1 MSTVRDR
8 TAIQGRDDELGL
20 LRRALA
26 DGAPSLTVLRGPAG
40 IGRTSLLATVGRTL
54 CAEGWRVLPARPAG
68 DRADA
73 FGATALVRAV
83 RDHFEQFEDAGL
95 ADALGS
101 VARADALGP
110 VGRAD
115 TFGPT
120 ARADAAEGAVSAG
133 WDPGTVAAFDV
144 LFGRLARQGRV
155 AVLVDDAQDIAE
167 PAPLLDAAR
176 RAGCP
181 VLAAVREEGAALSR
195 GLVELLSTA
204 DRVVALGPL
213 ADDVAESLV
222 RRAAGTRPDE
232 AVPVALRAA
241 LGPLFTRPGTLL
253 RTVAALRAN
262 GRLVSHR
269 GRTCLRDPAR
279 PIELPADDHL
289 LRRVGGLGDL
299 AERLTASVAVWEGA
313 AVDDLTLLAGVL
325 GVRPDD
331 CGRMLDTL
339 VDADVLVVDAEG
351 RVRCRCPALAASAAR
366 WSQDGRGTV
375 LHAELAGRLLAG
387 GRQYAGAGLEALGD
401 HVARGGTA
409 VALDTETVRRLL
421 AMAAA
426 EANDQPERATLWC
439 AAALNRLPQDGS
451 AYATGLALLVD
462 LVIRTGRYEV
472 LRSVLSRYAEGGC
485 AAGNLAQMRLAAVLL
500 ALHTGEPPAEEP
512 LRALL
517 DEELPGRE
525 PLSFSL
531 WWFGHRLAPTA
542 GRPAPHGPVHWAGG
556 DAPVSS
562 EELEL
567 LSAALY
573 GSSEGCERL
582 WHPPGRAADT
592 PDQRR
597 LREAASVV
605 DMAAVARIV
614 AGPRYRLRPDG
625 VLGTY
630 HRVVRGYGSG
640 DWPGAHSAVR
650 ELELSSSVETLAHHA
665 ARLFAADMCA
675 ARGEFR
681 QAAEWL
687 ADAAP
692 VPRLAALRIW
702 VRVGLFAKRGESR
715 EAIELARRAGRRLRA
730 AGLYAGLDLLLTR
743 AVRTAV
749 DARDHEGAGALL
761 DEIELLHRDG
771 ARVHATDELRL
782 ARGLVHGD
790 LAATRDAVGLARE
803 RGRSVPALLESCLAV
818 ARLADDP
825 RPWLREAHELATR
838 CGASLLIKQI
848 RSLSHE
854 RGVSAPRARSRR
866 EALADAERRVVELLG
881 EGLTNRQIALRL
893 GMGEKTVEQY
903 LTRLFARTGCRSR
916 VDLVAAA
923 LAGRLVPVEP

>member
-1 MSTVRDR
+1 M
-8 TAIQGRDDELGL
+8 QGRDDELALL
-20 LRRALA
+20 LRALT
-26 DGAPSLTVLRGPAG
+26 DSAPSLTVLRGPAG
-40 IGRTSLLATVGRTL
+40 VGRTSLLGAVGRML
-54 CAEGWRVLPARPAG
+54 RAEGWRVLPALPAG
-68 DRADA
+68 GRADT

-83 RDHFEQFEDAGL
+83 RDHFEQFDDVGL
-95 ADALGS
+95 ADALGL

-110 VGRAD
+110 A
-115 TFGPT
+115 
-120 ARADAAEGAVSAG
+120 ARPGHAEGPAG
-133 WDPGTVAAFDV
+133 ADWDPATVAAFDV

-155 AVLVDDAQDIAE
+155 AVLVDDAQDVAE
-167 PAPLLDAAR
+167 PAPLLAAAR

-181 VLAAVREEGAALSR
+181 VLAAVREEGTARSP
-195 GLVELLSTA
+195 GLAELLATA

-213 ADDVAESLV
+213 ADEVAESLV

-232 AVPVALRAA
+232 AVPGALRAA

-253 RTVAALRAN
+253 ATVAALRES

-279 PIELPADDHL
+279 PIELSADDHL
-289 LRRVGGLGDL
+289 LRRIRGMGAL
-299 AERLTASVAVWEGA
+299 AERLTASVAAWDGA
-313 AVDDLTLLAGVL
+313 EVGDLPLLADVL
-325 GVRPDD
+325 GVRLDD

-339 VDADVLVVDAEG
+339 IDADVLVVDAEG
-351 RVRCRCPALAASAAR
+351 RMRCRCPALAASVAR
-366 WSQDGRGTV
+366 RSPDGSGTA
-375 LHAELAGRLLAG
+375 LHAAVAERLLA
-387 GRQYAGAGLEALGD
+387 RGAEADFAALAD
-401 HVARGGTA
+401 HVARGGAA
-409 VALDTETVRRLL
+409 VPLGAETVGRLL
-421 AMAAA
+421 ALATA
-426 EANDQPERATLWC
+426 EADDQPERAALWC
-439 AAALNRLPQDGS
+439 AAALSRLPQSGS
-451 AYATGLALLVD
+451 AYASGLTLLVG

-472 LRSVLSRYAEGGC
+472 LRGVLSRYAEDGC
-485 AAGNLAQMRLAAVLL
+485 AARPLAEIRLAAVLL
-500 ALHTGEPPAEEP
+500 ALHTGEPPAEEA

-517 DEELPGRE
+517 DEELPGQE
-525 PLSFSL
+525 PLCFSL

-582 WHPPGRAADT
+582 WHRPGGAADT
-592 PDQRR
+592 PDLRR

-640 DWPGAHSAVR
+640 DWSRAISAVR
-650 ELELSSSVETLAHHA
+650 ELVLSGSAETLAHHA
-665 ARLFAADMCA
+665 ARLFAADMCT

-702 VRVGLFAKRGESR
+702 VRVGLFARRGESR
-715 EAIELARRAGRRLRA
+715 EAIRLARQAGRRLRA
-730 AGLYAGLDLLLTR
+730 AGHYAGLDLLLTR
-743 AVRTAV
+743 AVRAAV
-749 DARDHEGAGALL
+749 DAQDHEGAGALL

-771 ARVHATDELRL
+771 ARVHATDELLL
-782 ARGLVHGD
+782 ARGLVHRD
-790 LAATRDAVGLARE
+790 LRATRHAVGLARD
-803 RGRSVPALLESCLAV
+803 RGNIPALLESCLAV

-825 RPWLREAHELATR
+825 RPWLREAHDLATQ

-848 RSLSHE
+848 RALSRE
-854 RGVSAPRARSRR
+854 RGVSAPRARGRR
-866 EALADAERRVVELLG
+866 EALADAERRVVELIG

-893 GMGEKTVEQY
+893 RMSEKTVEQY

-923 LAGRLVPVEP
+923 LAGRLAPVEP